1 MKPGVSSR
9 YQNEGY
15 QKDCNSCA
23 LKRMTERSTR
33 VVPRKMIN
41 KQFSSLTGM
50 KAVFFI
56 KKFREAKN
64 MLGMADGWITLAF
77 VLMVLSMITGLGYG
91 AINWNNGDDAS

>member
-1 MKPGVSSR
+1 
-9 YQNEGY
+9 
-15 QKDCNSCA
+15 
-23 LKRMTERSTR
+23 
-33 VVPRKMIN
+33 MIN

-56 KKFREAKN
+56 KNFWEAKN